1 MNQQAFEAG
10 KDAYKQGDLYAAIQW
25 LDQAKMPGEVS
36 GRVDH
41 LRGNCLMKLGKYEEA
56 AAAYGDALA
65 DTSYGHAGALSSNR
79 GRALLAAQKPE
90 EAVASLLLATKDSS
104 YPTPYKAYIAL
115 GNAYAQIGNYR
126 EAGVAYRNA
135 AIDENNPDPS
145 KALRNL
151 GACFMKMGRAID
163 AVEAYRTALDFSTPL
178 ESQNAIY
185 EDLGIAYA
193 SASRWSEAVD
203 AFEHSI
209 EDGTHELSS
218 ESKTAYAASQAALNA
233 AASSSGSTDAFL
245 AAAGYASGSDPLD
258 PLGKSGEFIPSPDD
272 TGFFD
277 ISEAEMAQMAMENKS
292 IRRKHQHSGL
302 RGCLTF
308 LIILLILG
316 GGLAYTYYCGYGW
329 PLQESVVEDLFTTNA
344 DGGDVKGL
352 LANDLTDEDRM
363 SIIASLPDGASGVN
377 VRGVDRS
384 MNESEVLV
392 TVTLS
397 AGGEQSFR
405 VTLERE
411 GIGWKVNG
419 VNVEYPAL
427 DGQGATLDLGVDT
440 SASSPET
447 EEGTS
452 SEGTA
457 EEANAE
463 STEG

>member
-1 MNQQAFEAG
+1 MNQQAFDAG
-10 KDAYKQGDLYAAIQW
+10 KDAYKQGDLNAAIQW

-41 LRGNCLMKLGKYEEA
+41 LRGNCLMRLGKFEEA
-56 AAAYGDALA
+56 ATAYGDALA
-65 DTSYGHAGALSSNR
+65 DSSYGHAGALSSNR

-90 EAVASLLLATKDSS
+90 EAVASLVMATKDAD

-151 GACFMKMGRAID
+151 GACFMKMGRAVD

-178 ESQNAIY
+178 ESQNLIY

-193 SASRWSEAVD
+193 AASRWSESVD

-209 EDGTHELSS
+209 EDGSHKLSPDA
-218 ESKTAYAASQAALNA
+218 EATYVAAQAALNA
-233 AASSSGSTDAFL
+233 APVSSGSTDAFL
-245 AAAGYASGSDPLD
+245 AAAGYASGNDPLD
-258 PLGKSGEFIPSPDD
+258 PLGKSGEFMPSPDD

-277 ISEAEMAQMAMENKS
+277 ISEQEMAQMAMDNRS
-292 IRRKHQHSGL
+292 IKRKHRRSGI

-308 LIILLILG
+308 ILVLLIIG
-316 GGLAYTYYCGYGW
+316 GGLAYAYYCGYGW

-352 LANDLTDEDRM
+352 LAQDLSDDDRIT
-363 SIIASLPDGASGVN
+363 IIASLPDDATGVS

-384 MNESEVLV
+384 MNSSEAFV
-392 TVTLS
+392 TITLA
-397 AGGEQSFR
+397 AGGEQSYR

-411 GIGWKVNG
+411 GIGWKVND
-419 VNVEYPAL
+419 VAVEYPAL
-427 DGQGATLDLGVDT
+427 DGQNATLDLGND
-440 SASSPET
+440 SADAAADV
-447 EEGTS
+447 
-452 SEGTA
+452 SEDAAATA
-457 EEANAE
+457 DAE